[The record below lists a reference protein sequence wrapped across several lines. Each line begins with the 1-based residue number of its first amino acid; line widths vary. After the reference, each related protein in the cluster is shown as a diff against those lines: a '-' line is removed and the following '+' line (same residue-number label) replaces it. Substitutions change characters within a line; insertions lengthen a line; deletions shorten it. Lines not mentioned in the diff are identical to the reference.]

1 MAEISFQTVKGRITM
16 ADLQFTFTRKQTRKL
31 LKMLEKH
38 EESIRAEM
46 PDTRLG
52 APALSPQASAQLK
65 HLEAKQDEV
74 MNFIDLLEKRLNV
87 IDLEG
92 INFLAKHE
100 KQAFRLGSHGK
111 EYPSADLPD
120 SLLDELEE
128 HGISEDKFHEACG
141 DAYGSGR
148 ALWNE
153 SELYTSKVSSHIDA
167 EEQREAAMQAGMVFG
182 CQGYNDTMGY

>member
-1 MAEISFQTVKGRITM
+1 M

-74 MNFIDLLEKRLNV
+74 MNFIDILEKRLSV
-87 IDLEG
+87 IDREG
-92 INFLAKHE
+92 INFLAKYE
-100 KQAFRLGSHGK
+100 RRAFDSGAQGK
-111 EYPSADLPD
+111 DYPFNEDIPESILT
-120 SLLDELEE
+120 EMEE
-128 HGISEDKFHEACG
+128 HGISEDKFHEACS
-141 DAYGSGR
+141 DTYRDGR
-148 ALWNE
+148 AQFNE
-153 SELYTSKVSSHIDA
+153 SELYTSKRASHIDA
-167 EEQREAAMQAGMVFG
+167 EEQREAAMQAGMAFG
-182 CQGYNDTMGY
+182 CAGYNDTMGY